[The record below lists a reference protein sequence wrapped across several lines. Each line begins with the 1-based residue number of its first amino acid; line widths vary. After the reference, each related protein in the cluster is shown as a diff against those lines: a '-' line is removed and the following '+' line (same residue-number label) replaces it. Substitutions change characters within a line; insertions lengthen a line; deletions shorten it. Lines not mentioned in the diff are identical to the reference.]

1 MNDLLIITKIKET
14 SLYIGKIL
22 INFPKVELVL
32 KNHIEIN
39 LYDLLSYIYEA
50 NYLKEERIKILYKSL
65 IKIKMLDFYMR
76 ICLDKNIIS
85 YKKFIKICTHLNE
98 ITKMIFGWIQSEKK
112 KLKV

>member
-85 YKKFIKICTHLNE
+85 YKIDGKDVTINCYYTKSGDESTDTTNE
-98 ITKMIFGWIQSEKK
+98 
-112 KLKV
+112 